1 MEAATAELYRV
12 AFLDWLACAVRGA
25 GEPAATAARAAGDG
39 LLERVTWAGT
49 AGHVLDYDDTYS
61 PGLVHAS
68 APVAPVALL
77 LGAELGVDVGRVLD
91 AYARGFET
99 TAALG
104 RAGHPR
110 LYEHGWHSTAVCG
123 SVGAAVAAAGIM
135 DLPDERTEAA
145 VALALLR
152 ASGLRSAFGSDG
164 KAMQVG
170 LAASAGLHAAQL
182 AQGGAQLP
190 LDEVHSGAAGFEQVF
205 GVTWPRSLNGAA
217 ITENWI
223 KAYPCCLATHAAIE
237 ATLEVRHRG
246 APAGEV
252 SVEVHPVARAAA
264 ARDVPR
270 DGLEAKFSIPY
281 LTAFTLLHGAPAVS
295 DFAALDGPACELA
308 RHVALRSDP
317 QLGEMAARVVAAD
330 GTAAEVES
338 PHGSPGRPLDGAAL
352 LRKLRDLA
360 DERLDGVLDDRG
372 APAAHVAAA
381 AGF

>member
-1 MEAATAELYRV
+1 MEAAPAELYRV

-25 GEPAATAARAAGDG
+25 REPAAHAARAAGDG

-77 LGAELGVDVGRVLD
+77 LGGELGVDVGRILD
-91 AYARGFET
+91 AYARGFEA
-99 TAALG
+99 TASVG

-110 LYEHGWHSTAVCG
+110 LYEQGWHSTAVCG
-123 SVGAAVAAAGIM
+123 SVGAAVAAARLLELTEGR
-135 DLPDERTEAA
+135 EEAA

-164 KAMQVG
+164 KATQVG

-182 AQGGAQLP
+182 ARGGAQLP
-190 LDEVHSGAAGFEQVF
+190 LAEVRSGASGFEQVF

-237 ATLEVRHRG
+237 AALEVRERG
-246 APAGEV
+246 APVGDV
-252 SVEVHPVARAAA
+252 VVEVHPVARAAA
-264 ARDVPR
+264 ARDAPR

-281 LTAFTLLHGAPAVS
+281 LTAFTLLHGAPTVS
-295 DFAALDGPACELA
+295 DFAALDGPARELA
-308 RHVALRSDP
+308 RNVSVRTDP
-317 QLGEMAARVVAAD
+317 QLGEMAARLVTAD
-330 GTAAEVES
+330 GARAEVEW
-338 PHGSPGRPLDGAAL
+338 PHGSPRRPLDGEAL

-360 DERLDGVLDDRG
+360 GERLDGVLDDRA
-372 APAAHVAAA
+372 APAARVAAA